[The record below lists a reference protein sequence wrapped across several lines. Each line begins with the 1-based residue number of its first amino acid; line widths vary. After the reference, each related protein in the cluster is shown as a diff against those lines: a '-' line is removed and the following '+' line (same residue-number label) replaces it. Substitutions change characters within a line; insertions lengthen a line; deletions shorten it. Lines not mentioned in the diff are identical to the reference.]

1 MIALIGQNPTAAI
14 TKTFTACI
22 LASKT
27 AEVHRRNSPRRA
39 RISGFAFI
47 YTRGVDVARYAC
59 LYAQDRILR
68 KNHRTRKGI
77 CRQGGEGM
85 R

>member
-27 AEVHRRNSPRRA
+27 AEVHCRNSPRRA
-39 RISGFAFI
+39 RIPGFAFMLTQLA
-47 YTRGVDVARYAC
+47 TRASMLKITFSEESSDE
-59 LYAQDRILR
+59 
-68 KNHRTRKGI
+68 
-77 CRQGGEGM
+77 EGRM
-85 R
+85 

>member
-22 LASKT
+22 LVSKT

-39 RISGFAFI
+39 RIPGFAFI
-47 YTRGVDVARYAC
+47 YTRGVDVVRYVC
-59 LYAQDRILR
+59 LYAQDHILR
-68 KNHRTRKGI
+68 RLIGRGRAYIDKEVR
-77 CRQGGEGM
+77 E
-85 R
+85 